1 VLGNLFNQR
10 AISFQSIWGAGENLD
25 LTTNSGVA
33 IDEVSSFRIGAF
45 YSCVLLISDTISTLP
60 VDAFVRR
67 DGTRLPYRPKPQWVN
82 KPDIDLSR
90 SDHYQQVLVS
100 MLIDGNA
107 FVRIFRDRNGE
118 VANLIVL
125 DPQRVKVQRN
135 ARSRELEYVIDDN
148 MAGIVPASQMLHIR
162 ELMRPGSLRGVSRVT
177 ELKQQLGLTAALDE
191 FAQRFFGQGATTQ
204 GVIEFPGALTPE
216 QAKDL
221 KRSFTTPHTGVRN
234 AHKVGILF
242 GGAKFIKTG
251 INPNEA
257 QMIESRKMA
266 IEEIARIFRVP
277 PHMVGITTP
286 GAMSYASVEANAI
299 QFVTHT
305 LRPYIQKI
313 EEAYSALLPAES
325 FLKFNVDGLLRGDF
339 QTRVQGYSVGLQA
352 GFYSTNDVRRFEDL
366 SPVDG
371 GEVYRVPLANIDLG
385 AANLVETDKRVQMA
399 QRLIQS
405 GFDPAAVLASLELP
419 SIEHTG
425 VPSTQLQ
432 QIAQINP
439 TDPKEAYEV

>member
-1 VLGNLFNQR
+1 
-10 AISFQSIWGAGENLD
+10 
-25 LTTNSGVA
+25 
-33 IDEVSSFRIGAF
+33 
-45 YSCVLLISDTISTLP
+45 
-60 VDAFVRR
+60 
-67 DGTRLPYRPKPQWVN
+67 
-82 KPDIDLSR
+82 
-90 SDHYQQVLVS
+90 
-100 MLIDGNA
+100 
-107 FVRIFRDRNGE
+107 
-118 VANLIVL
+118 
-125 DPQRVKVQRN
+125 
-135 ARSRELEYVIDDN
+135 
-148 MAGIVPASQMLHIR
+148 
-162 ELMRPGSLRGVSRVT
+162 
-177 ELKQQLGLTAALDE
+177 
-191 FAQRFFGQGATTQ
+191 
-204 GVIEFPGALTPE
+204 
-216 QAKDL
+216 
-221 KRSFTTPHTGVRN
+221 
-234 AHKVGILF
+234 
-242 GGAKFIKTG
+242 
-251 INPNEA
+251 
-257 QMIESRKMA
+257 
-266 IEEIARIFRVP
+266 
-277 PHMVGITTP
+277 
-286 GAMSYASVEANAI
+286 MSYASVEANAI